1 MTNQSTIYQ
10 VGGSLPQDTTTYAL
24 RKADTEI
31 FQALMAGEFCYVLN
45 SRQMG
50 KSSLRVQTMK
60 RLQEAGVACG
70 CIDFTMIG
78 KENIPVEMWYSSL
91 IVMLVSQFKLS
102 GNFDEEAWFR
112 DTEHIAPLLG
122 FGKFIES
129 VLLATISE
137 TIVIFL
143 DEIDSIIKVAFK
155 DDFFAFIRSCY
166 NKRAENP
173 VYNRLSFCLLGVATP
188 ADLIQ
193 DKQRTPFNIGR
204 DIELTGFTFEEA
216 KTPLLPGLVGKV
228 DNPQQVL
235 GEILT
240 WTGGQPFLTQKLCKL
255 MVDDALASP
264 LLRGTGGGSIDNT
277 SELGSPLTPLN
288 KGGTGVEG
296 TSGGESNHAQAS
308 PLLRGTGGGSID
320 NTSGLG
326 SPLTPLD
333 KGGTGVE
340 GTSGGESNH
349 AQASPLLRGTG
360 GGSIDNTSGLGSPL
374 TPLDKGGTGV
384 EGTSG
389 GESNHAQASP
399 LLRGTGGGSIDNTSG
414 LGSPLTPL
422 NQGGTGVEGT
432 SGGES
437 NHAQA
442 SPLLRGTGGGS
453 IHSTSGLG
461 SPLTPLN
468 QGGTGVGGTSGG
480 ESNPALASPLL
491 RGTGGGS
498 IDNTPELGS
507 PLTPLNQGGTGVGG
521 NSGGGSIHSTSGLGS
536 PLTPLNQ
543 GGTGVAQVARTQIID
558 NWVSQDKPEHLKTI
572 RDRILRNEQRASRLL
587 GLYQQVLDQGSLA
600 ADGSDEQTEL
610 RLSGLVVER
619 DGYLKVNNRIYGS
632 VFDRDWVK
640 QELARLRPYSE
651 AFTAWVESGCKDES
665 RLLRGVALQDAQDW
679 GKGKSLSDL
688 DYQFLAAGQELD
700 RRVLAEESRIL
711 AKANDTLTEA
721 QDKAKRIISIR
732 TTILG
737 LSLIVALLTW
747 IEARENFKQS
757 QEAKTGAR
765 LEQQALSILRRLPG
779 DNGYYGDRELL
790 YSAMETGQQL
800 FNIVKDGRSLD
811 NYPAIIPIY
820 ALHQSLT
827 KFKENRKFR
836 LHEGLVNSVRFS
848 PDGNMLATPLGE
860 TVRLFDLQGK
870 QLALLKGHQQPVT
883 IIRFSPDGNMLATA
897 SDGTILI
904 EGKTEDKTVRVWD
917 LQGNQ
922 LAVLRGHQGWVR
934 SVSFSRDGKMLATAS
949 HDNPL
954 TEDKIEDTTV
964 RVWDLQ
970 GNQLAVLRGHQDWV
984 NSISFSPDGKTLAT
998 ASHDKTARVWDLQGN
1013 SLAVLRGHQSSVS
1026 SVSFSRDGKTLATAS
1041 WNTVRVWDLQSNPLA
1056 LLRGHQDSV
1065 TSVSFSRDGKMLAT
1079 ASNDKTVR
1087 LWDLQGNQLALFQ
1100 GHQDSVNS
1108 VSFSRDGKTL
1118 ATASWNTVR
1127 VWDLQSN
1134 PLALFQGHQ
1143 DSVTSVSFS
1152 RDGKMLATAS
1162 NDTVRLWDLQGNS
1175 LAVLRGHQSF
1185 VYDAKFNPDGKM
1197 LATASSDTVRLW
1209 DLQGNPLAV
1218 LKGHQSSI
1226 LSVSFSPD
1234 GQMLATASW
1243 DKTVRLWDLQG
1254 NPLALL
1260 RGHQDRVNSVSFSPN
1275 GQMLATASRDNT
1287 VRLWDLQGNPL
1298 ALFHPLALLK
1308 GHQGRVNSLS
1318 FSRDGKMLATASSD
1332 GMVRLWAVE
1341 NLGEML
1347 ARGCKLLEDYFVEHP
1362 EDLESLSS
1370 CQDSVDKVAVAPGLV
1385 KQGEKLAKEGDVD
1398 GAIAKF
1404 QKAQEWNPELEL
1416 EPEAKA
1422 KAIALFTK
1430 GEQLAEEGDVE
1441 GAIAKFQEAKELNP
1455 NLELQPETKAKQL
1468 AAPTKVKQGK
1478 QLAIQ
1483 GELTKAL
1490 SLYKKAQ
1497 QLDPNLEISAYD
1509 WNEICWFG
1517 SLHGYAADVMD
1528 ACEKAVAKEP
1538 EDGGILDSRGLAKAL
1553 TGDTAGAISY
1563 FQAFVD
1569 WIDDD
1574 ELKAQRQK
1582 WIDELRAGKNP
1593 FTEEVLKGL
1602 LEE

>member
-288 KGGTGVEG
+288 
-296 TSGGESNHAQAS
+296 
-308 PLLRGTGGGSID
+308 
-320 NTSGLG
+320 
-326 SPLTPLD
+326 
-333 KGGTGVE
+333 
-340 GTSGGESNH
+340 
-349 AQASPLLRGTG
+349 
-360 GGSIDNTSGLGSPL
+360 
-374 TPLDKGGTGV
+374 KGGTGV

-800 FNIVKDGRSLD
+800 
-811 NYPAIIPIY
+811 
-820 ALHQSLT
+820 
-827 KFKENRKFR
+827 
-836 LHEGLVNSVRFS
+836 
-848 PDGNMLATPLGE
+848 
-860 TVRLFDLQGK
+860 
-870 QLALLKGHQQPVT
+870 
-883 IIRFSPDGNMLATA
+883 
-897 SDGTILI
+897 
-904 EGKTEDKTVRVWD
+904 
-917 LQGNQ
+917 
-922 LAVLRGHQGWVR
+922 
-934 SVSFSRDGKMLATAS
+934 
-949 HDNPL
+949 
-954 TEDKIEDTTV
+954 
-964 RVWDLQ
+964 
-970 GNQLAVLRGHQDWV
+970 
-984 NSISFSPDGKTLAT
+984 
-998 ASHDKTARVWDLQGN
+998 
-1013 SLAVLRGHQSSVS
+1013 
-1026 SVSFSRDGKTLATAS
+1026 
-1041 WNTVRVWDLQSNPLA
+1041 
-1056 LLRGHQDSV
+1056 
-1065 TSVSFSRDGKMLAT
+1065 
-1079 ASNDKTVR
+1079 
-1087 LWDLQGNQLALFQ
+1087 
-1100 GHQDSVNS
+1100 
-1108 VSFSRDGKTL
+1108 
-1118 ATASWNTVR
+1118 
-1127 VWDLQSN
+1127 
-1134 PLALFQGHQ
+1134 
-1143 DSVTSVSFS
+1143 
-1152 RDGKMLATAS
+1152 
-1162 NDTVRLWDLQGNS
+1162 
-1175 LAVLRGHQSF
+1175 
-1185 VYDAKFNPDGKM
+1185 
-1197 LATASSDTVRLW
+1197 
-1209 DLQGNPLAV
+1209 
-1218 LKGHQSSI
+1218 
-1226 LSVSFSPD
+1226 
-1234 GQMLATASW
+1234 
-1243 DKTVRLWDLQG
+1243 
-1254 NPLALL
+1254 
-1260 RGHQDRVNSVSFSPN
+1260 
-1275 GQMLATASRDNT
+1275 
-1287 VRLWDLQGNPL
+1287 
-1298 ALFHPLALLK
+1298 
-1308 GHQGRVNSLS
+1308 
-1318 FSRDGKMLATASSD
+1318 
-1332 GMVRLWAVE
+1332 
-1341 NLGEML
+1341 
-1347 ARGCKLLEDYFVEHP
+1347 
-1362 EDLESLSS
+1362 
-1370 CQDSVDKVAVAPGLV
+1370 
-1385 KQGEKLAKEGDVD
+1385 
-1398 GAIAKF
+1398 
-1404 QKAQEWNPELEL
+1404 
-1416 EPEAKA
+1416 
-1422 KAIALFTK
+1422 
-1430 GEQLAEEGDVE
+1430 
-1441 GAIAKFQEAKELNP
+1441 
-1455 NLELQPETKAKQL
+1455 
-1468 AAPTKVKQGK
+1468 
-1478 QLAIQ
+1478 
-1483 GELTKAL
+1483 
-1490 SLYKKAQ
+1490 
-1497 QLDPNLEISAYD
+1497 
-1509 WNEICWFG
+1509 
-1517 SLHGYAADVMD
+1517 
-1528 ACEKAVAKEP
+1528 
-1538 EDGGILDSRGLAKAL
+1538 
-1553 TGDTAGAISY
+1553 
-1563 FQAFVD
+1563 
-1569 WIDDD
+1569 
-1574 ELKAQRQK
+1574 
-1582 WIDELRAGKNP
+1582 
-1593 FTEEVLKGL
+1593 
-1602 LEE
+1602 

>member
-264 LLRGTGGGSIDNT
+264 LLRGTGGGSIHST
-277 SELGSPLTPLN
+277 SE
-288 KGGTGVEG
+288 
-296 TSGGESNHAQAS
+296 
-308 PLLRGTGGGSID
+308 
-320 NTSGLG
+320 
-326 SPLTPLD
+326 
-333 KGGTGVE
+333 
-340 GTSGGESNH
+340 
-349 AQASPLLRGTG
+349 
-360 GGSIDNTSGLGSPL
+360 
-374 TPLDKGGTGV
+374 
-384 EGTSG
+384 
-389 GESNHAQASP
+389 
-399 LLRGTGGGSIDNTSG
+399 

-422 NQGGTGVEGT
+422 NQGGTGVE
-432 SGGES
+432 
-437 NHAQA
+437 
-442 SPLLRGTGGGS
+442 
-453 IHSTSGLG
+453 
-461 SPLTPLN
+461 
-468 QGGTGVGGTSGG
+468 
-480 ESNPALASPLL
+480 
-491 RGTGGGS
+491 
-498 IDNTPELGS
+498 
-507 PLTPLNQGGTGVGG
+507 G

-536 PLTPLNQ
+536 PLTPLNK

-665 RLLRGVALQDAQDW
+665 RLLRGVALQDAQAW
-679 GKGKSLSDL
+679 ARGKSLSDL

-721 QDKAKRIISIR
+721 QEKAKR
-732 TTILG
+732 TILIGGITLG
-737 LSLIVALLTW
+737 LFSVVAIIIAMITAKN
-747 IEARENFKQS
+747 I

-820 ALHQSLT
+820 ALHQSLS

-1602 LEE
+1602 LEESW

>member
-10 VGGSLPQDTTTYAL
+10 VGGSLPQDATTYAK
-24 RKADTEI
+24 RKADDEI

-50 KSSLRVQTMK
+50 KSSLRVRTMK

-78 KENIPVEMWYSSL
+78 KENIPLEMWYSSL
-91 IVMLVSQFKLS
+91 IVMLVDEFKLS
-102 GNFDEEAWFR
+102 SKFDEEAWFR
-112 DTEHIAPLLG
+112 DTKHIAPLLG

-129 VLLATISE
+129 VLLATIPE
-137 TIVIFL
+137 NIVIFL
-143 DEIDSIIKVAFK
+143 DEIDSIIKLGFK

-228 DNPQQVL
+228 DNPKQVL

-240 WTGGQPFLTQKLCKL
+240 WTRGQPFLTQKLCKL
-255 MVDDALASP
+255 MVD
-264 LLRGTGGGSIDNT
+264 GS
-277 SELGSPLTPLN
+277 LN
-288 KGGTGVEG
+288 KGGTGVE
-296 TSGGESNHAQAS
+296 
-308 PLLRGTGGGSID
+308 
-320 NTSGLG
+320 
-326 SPLTPLD
+326 
-333 KGGTGVE
+333 
-340 GTSGGESNH
+340 
-349 AQASPLLRGTG
+349 
-360 GGSIDNTSGLGSPL
+360 
-374 TPLDKGGTGV
+374 
-384 EGTSG
+384 
-389 GESNHAQASP
+389 
-399 LLRGTGGGSIDNTSG
+399 
-414 LGSPLTPL
+414 
-422 NQGGTGVEGT
+422 
-432 SGGES
+432 
-437 NHAQA
+437 
-442 SPLLRGTGGGS
+442 
-453 IHSTSGLG
+453 
-461 SPLTPLN
+461 
-468 QGGTGVGGTSGG
+468 
-480 ESNPALASPLL
+480 
-491 RGTGGGS
+491 
-498 IDNTPELGS
+498 
-507 PLTPLNQGGTGVGG
+507 
-521 NSGGGSIHSTSGLGS
+521 
-536 PLTPLNQ
+536 
-543 GGTGVAQVARTQIID
+543 QVARTQIID

-587 GLYQQVLDQGSLA
+587 GLYQHVLDQGSLA
-600 ADGSDEQTEL
+600 ADGSEEQTEL
-610 RLSGLVVER
+610 KLSGLVVER
-619 DGYLKVNNRIYGS
+619 NGYLTVNNRIYGS
-632 VFDRDWVK
+632 VFDGDWVK

-811 NYPAIIPIY
+811 NYPAISPIY
-820 ALHQSLT
+820 ALQQSLS

-1100 GHQDSVNS
+1100 GHQDSVTS

-1118 ATASWNTVR
+1118 ATASWNKVR

-1134 PLALFQGHQ
+1134 PLALLRGHQ

-1162 NDTVRLWDLQGNS
+1162 SDTVRLWDLQGNS

-1260 RGHQDRVNSVSFSPN
+1260 RGHQDRVNSVSFSRD
-1275 GQMLATASRDNT
+1275 GKMLATASRDNT

-1298 ALFHPLALLK
+1298 ALFHRLALLK

-1385 KQGEKLAKEGDVD
+1385 KQGEKLAKKGDVD

-1404 QKAQEWNPELEL
+1404 EKAQEWNPELEL
-1416 EPEAKA
+1416 EPEKKA
-1422 KAIALFTK
+1422 K
-1430 GEQLAEEGDVE
+1430 QLAEPAQVKQGEELAKKGDVDE
-1441 GAIAKFQEAKELNP
+1441 AIAIFKEAKEWNP
-1455 NLELQPETKAKQL
+1455 YLELEPNKKAKQL
-1468 AAPTKVKQGK
+1468 AALAKVEQGDK
-1478 QLAIQ
+1478 LAKE
-1483 GELTKAL
+1483 GKLTKAL
-1490 SLYKKAQ
+1490 SLYKQAQ
-1497 QLDPNLEISAYD
+1497 QLDLNLEIDANS
-1509 WNEICWFG
+1509 WNNLCWFG

-1528 ACEKAVAKEP
+1528 ACEKAVAKAP
-1538 EDGGILDSRGLAKAL
+1538 KYKGYQDSRGLARAL
-1553 TGDTAGAISY
+1553 TGDTAGAISD
-1563 FQAFVD
+1563 FQAFLD
-1569 WIDDD
+1569 WTRNDKS
-1574 ELKAQRQK
+1574 KAKRQK